1 MQEYRKSEKKNED
14 NALFVKLYKDI
25 IKPVLNTTK
34 GWYENYPLVVKCL
47 QKFTLPLMQ
56 RSQ

>member
-34 GWYENYPLVVKCL
+34 GWYEKYPRVVKCL